1 MAALPKLSA
10 NVLTP
15 KLLDKLVEKDE
26 TDINKVIRDLPPVKP
41 ITLPSRPSDAFGTLA
56 FLPTEILIAT
66 ASHLDVLT
74 LTRLA
79 QASMAWKDVVQFN
92 PIYRDLITHVPDVL
106 AALAATGMLAVHPA
120 PVLHHAL
127 RSWRCSSCDVHFGGY
142 LFLPT
147 AERACLSCLAENP
160 ALRVYD
166 PQSVQQCFGL
176 SDSQLARLPRLRVIS
191 GSYKV
196 ASYAD
201 ARVGKSMVA
210 VGAARKLSG
219 GHLRPIEDFECEDSR
234 QPAGDCARTGPVSER
249 PSGPNRRPPGA
260 HMTMTL
266 RTMRDAPLKPPGG
279 DLTLR
284 PRPRYRID
292 DYLAGV
298 AVVRMPYL
306 PGPQHKPVE
315 LDRGRLCRGCLVTQT
330 HYRSGKLP
338 GGVAAAMWP
347 SDLVDGGRR
356 AMEAITTRLW
366 TRDGFEEHLRE
377 CYGARLL
384 MRQWGVVEK

>member
-1 MAALPKLSA
+1 MTALPKISA
-10 NVLTP
+10 SVLTP
-15 KLLDKLVEKDE
+15 TLLDKLVEKDE

-92 PIYRDLITHVPDVL
+92 PVYRDLITHVPEVL

-120 PVLHHAL
+120 PALHHAL
-127 RSWRCSSCDVHFGGY
+127 RSWRCSSCNVHFGGY

-176 SDSQLARLPRLRVIS
+176 SDSQFARLPRLRVIR

-196 ASYAD
+196 GSYAD

-210 VGAARKLSG
+210 VGAARKLSTG
-219 GHLRPIEDFECEDSR
+219 QLKPIEDFEWEDPR
-234 QPAGDCARTGPVSER
+234 QLGVSGRTGSSGHHP
-249 PSGPNRRPPGA
+249 PPGPNRRPPGA

-266 RTMRDAPLKPPGG
+266 RTMRDAPVKPPGG

-306 PGPQHKPVE
+306 AGPQHRPAD
-315 LDRGRLCRGCLVTQT
+315 LDSGRLCRGCLVTQT

-338 GGVAAAMWP
+338 GAVAAAMWP
-347 SDLVDGGRR
+347 SDLVDGGKR

-366 TRDGFEEHLRE
+366 TRDGFAEHVRE

-384 MRQWGVVEK
+384 LRHVP